1 MVAAASP
8 RWEHFSHGA
17 DVGIRGIGD
26 TPEEAFAQAALAMTA
41 TMTDVARVRP
51 RDEITIECVGA
62 DLEDLFFAFID
73 ALVFEMS
80 TRKMLFSQF
89 EVRMDRRRL
98 RARVRGEA
106 VDRERHEP
114 AVEVK
119 GPTLTELRVSQQAST
134 REWTA
139 QCVVDV

>member
-1 MVAAASP
+1 MAAASP

-17 DVGIRGIGD
+17 DVGIRGIGA

-41 TMTDVARVRP
+41 AMTDLDRVRP
-51 RDEITIECVGA
+51 REELTIEFPGTD

-80 TRKMLFSQF
+80 TRKMVFSQF
-89 EVRMDRRRL
+89 DVRIDRGQL
-98 RARVRGEA
+98 HARIRGEP

-119 GPTLTELRVSQQAST
+119 GPTFTELRVSQDHST
-134 REWTA
+134 HEWTS

>member
-1 MVAAASP
+1 VAAASP
-8 RWEHFSHGA
+8 HWEHFCHGA
-17 DVGIRGIGD
+17 DIGIRGIGA
-26 TPEEAFAQAALAMTA
+26 TPQEAFAQAGLAMTA
-41 TMTDVARVRP
+41 AMTDVDRVRP
-51 RDEITIECVGA
+51 SDEITIECAGT

-80 TRKMLFSQF
+80 TRKMVFSQF
-89 EVRMDRRRL
+89 DVRIDRGQL
-98 RARVRGEA
+98 HARIRGES

-119 GPTLTELRVSQQAST
+119 GPTLTELHVSQNAADGV
-134 REWTA
+134 WTA

>member
-1 MVAAASP
+1 VAAASP

-17 DVGIRGIGD
+17 DIGIRGIGA

-41 TMTDVARVRP
+41 AMTDVARVWP
-51 RDEITIECVGA
+51 RDKITIESAGT

-80 TRKMLFSQF
+80 TRKMVFSQF
-89 EVRMDRRRL
+89 DVRIDKGQV
-98 RARVRGEA
+98 RARISGEP
-106 VDRERHEP
+106 VDRQRHEP

-119 GPTLTELRVSQQAST
+119 GPTLTELRVSNDSATS
-134 REWTA
+134 EWTA

>member
-1 MVAAASP
+1 MAVASP

-17 DVGIRGIGD
+17 DIGIRGIGA

-41 TMTDVARVRP
+41 AMTNVDRVRP
-51 RDEITIECVGA
+51 RDEITIECAGT

-80 TRKMLFSQF
+80 TRKMVFSQF
-89 EVRMDRRRL
+89 DVRIDNGQG
-98 RARVRGEA
+98 RARISGEP
-106 VDRERHEP
+106 VDRQRHEP

-119 GPTLTELRVSQQAST
+119 GPTLTELRVSNDSATS
-134 REWTA
+134 EWTA